1 MLHLVE
7 TMTTWP
13 EACFKAY
20 DIRGLAS
27 GDGSGELTPAF
38 AYRLGGA
45 IATYLECDSF
55 AVGRDIRDSS
65 PALATE
71 LMRGL
76 SDSGVQVLDLGI
88 VSTGCVYHAC
98 WTLPVDGG
106 VMVTASHLPM
116 PTHNGF
122 KMCRGTL
129 PLAGEEIQELKGV
142 FLDGE
147 FTKGDGEVVDHPHL
161 DTYLEAI
168 LESTG
173 PLARTVN
180 VAVDCGNAVPGPA
193 MTQLLDR
200 LGCEHV
206 DLYCDWDASE
216 PNHGADPTRPKN
228 MVDLGAAVVE
238 HGCEFGMGADG
249 DGDRIGAVDEA
260 GRFIYP
266 DRLIALLAEDLLK
279 DELDLPEDA
288 ADDEHLRV
296 VYDVKCSMSVEQ
308 AILEA
313 GGRPV
318 MARTG
323 HSFMKRVLASM
334 PECKMAA
341 EMSGHI
347 FLADRDWYGF
357 DCSLYNAARLIE
369 LWSRRPPVDE
379 GGPTFSAELDRL
391 APSLPTTGEVKV
403 PCAEED
409 KLEVVAAITAAYDD
423 HESSTVDGVRVR
435 FENED
440 GEYAGWY
447 LARKSN
453 TEAVLVMRMEAVD
466 DQQLTAMKAM
476 ADERV
481 SPIINIEKLLNA

>member
-1 MLHLVE
+1 ME
-7 TMTTWP
+7 PWP

-20 DIRGLAS
+20 DIRGRAS
-27 GDGSGELTPAF
+27 GDGTGELTPEF
-38 AYRLGGA
+38 AYRLGRA
-45 IATYLECDSF
+45 LATYLECESY

-65 PALATE
+65 PALASQ
-71 LMRGL
+71 LMAGL
-76 SDSGVQVLDLGI
+76 ADGGVRVLDLGI

-98 WTLPVDGG
+98 WTLPVNGG

-129 PLAGEEIQELKGV
+129 PLAGEEIQELKSV
-142 FLDGE
+142 FLKGE
-147 FTKGDGEVVDHPHL
+147 FIEGSGAIVDHPHMDAYL
-161 DTYLEAI
+161 DAI
-168 LESTG
+168 VESTG
-173 PLARTVN
+173 PMARTVK
-180 VAVDCGNAVPGPA
+180 VAVDCGNAVPGPY
-193 MTQLLDR
+193 MVELLTKMGVD
-200 LGCEHV
+200 HV
-206 DLYCDWDASE
+206 DLFCEWDATE

-228 MVDLGAAVVE
+228 MVDLGRAVVD
-238 HGCEFGMGADG
+238 HACEFGLGADG

-266 DRLIALLAEDLLK
+266 DRLIALLADDLLK
-279 DELDLPEDA
+279 DEDDALEDA

-296 VYDVKCSMSVEQ
+296 IYDVKCSMSVEQ

-347 FLADRDWYGF
+347 FLADRGWYGF

-369 LWSRRPPVDE
+369 LWSRQAPVVD
-379 GGPTFSAELDRL
+379 GGPSFSNELDRL

-403 PCAEED
+403 PCEED
-409 KLEVVAAITAAYDD
+409 DKIRVVSAITEAFNDM
-423 HESSTVDGVRVR
+423 ETSTVDGVRVR
-435 FENED
+435 FNDDD
-440 GEYAGWY
+440 GEYVGWY

-453 TEAVLVMRMEAVD
+453 TEPVLVMRMEALSESALQTMMNVVN
-466 DQQLTAMKAM
+466 
-476 ADERV
+476 ERV
-481 SPIINIEKLLNA
+481 SGIINIEKLLTA

>member
-1 MLHLVE
+1 ME
-7 TMTTWP
+7 PWP

-20 DIRGLAS
+20 DIRGRAS
-27 GDGSGELTPAF
+27 GDGTGELTPEF
-38 AYRLGGA
+38 AYRLGRA
-45 IATYLECDSF
+45 LATYLECESY

-65 PALATE
+65 PALASQ
-71 LMRGL
+71 LMAGL
-76 SDSGVQVLDLGI
+76 ADGGVRVLDLGI

-98 WTLPVDGG
+98 WTLPVNGG

-129 PLAGEEIQELKGV
+129 PLAGEEIQELKSV
-142 FLDGE
+142 FLKGE
-147 FTKGDGEVVDHPHL
+147 FIEGSGAIVDHPHMDAYL
-161 DTYLEAI
+161 DAI
-168 LESTG
+168 VESTG
-173 PLARTVN
+173 PMARTVK
-180 VAVDCGNAVPGPA
+180 VAVDCGNAVPGPY
-193 MTQLLDR
+193 MVELLTKMGVD
-200 LGCEHV
+200 HV
-206 DLYCDWDASE
+206 DLFCEWDATE

-228 MVDLGAAVVE
+228 MVDLGRAVVDHE
-238 HGCEFGMGADG
+238 CEFGLGADG

-266 DRLIALLAEDLLK
+266 DRLIALLADDLLK
-279 DELDLPEDA
+279 DEDDAPEDA

-296 VYDVKCSMSVEQ
+296 IYDVKCSMSVEQ

-347 FLADRDWYGF
+347 FLADRGWYGF

-369 LWSRRPPVDE
+369 LWSRQAPVVD
-379 GGPTFSAELDRL
+379 GGPSFSNELDRL

-403 PCAEED
+403 PCEED
-409 KLEVVAAITAAYDD
+409 DKIRVVSAITEAFNDM
-423 HESSTVDGVRVR
+423 ETSTVDGVRVR
-435 FENED
+435 FND
-440 GEYAGWY
+440 DNGEYVGWY

-453 TEAVLVMRMEAVD
+453 TEPVLVMRMEALSESTLQTMMDVV
-466 DQQLTAMKAM
+466 T
-476 ADERV
+476 ERV
-481 SPIINIEKLLNA
+481 SGIINIEKLLTA

>member
-1 MLHLVE
+1 ME
-7 TMTTWP
+7 PWP

-20 DIRGLAS
+20 DIRGRAS
-27 GDGSGELTPAF
+27 GDGTGELTPEF
-38 AYRLGGA
+38 AYRLGRA
-45 IATYLECDSF
+45 LATYLECESY

-65 PALATE
+65 PALASQ
-71 LMRGL
+71 LMAGL
-76 SDSGVQVLDLGI
+76 ADGGVRVLDLGI

-98 WTLPVDGG
+98 WTLPVNGG

-129 PLAGEEIQELKGV
+129 PLAGEEIQELKSV
-142 FLDGE
+142 FLKGE
-147 FTKGDGEVVDHPHL
+147 FIEGSGAIVDHPHMDAYL
-161 DTYLEAI
+161 DAI
-168 LESTG
+168 VESTG
-173 PLARTVN
+173 PMARTVK
-180 VAVDCGNAVPGPA
+180 VAVDCGNAVPGPY
-193 MTQLLDR
+193 MVELLTKMGVD
-200 LGCEHV
+200 HV
-206 DLYCDWDASE
+206 DLFCEWDATE

-228 MVDLGAAVVE
+228 MVDLGRAVVD
-238 HGCEFGMGADG
+238 HACEFGLGADG

-266 DRLIALLAEDLLK
+266 DRLIALLADDLLK
-279 DELDLPEDA
+279 DEDDAPEDA

-296 VYDVKCSMSVEQ
+296 IYDVKCSMSVEQ

-347 FLADRDWYGF
+347 FLADRGWYGF

-369 LWSRRPPVDE
+369 LWSRQAPVVD
-379 GGPTFSAELDRL
+379 GGPSFSNELDRL

-403 PCAEED
+403 PCEED
-409 KLEVVAAITAAYDD
+409 DKIRVVSAITEAFNDM
-423 HESSTVDGVRVR
+423 ETSTVDGVRVR
-435 FENED
+435 FKDDN
-440 GEYAGWY
+440 GEYVGWY

-453 TEAVLVMRMEAVD
+453 TEPVLVMRMEALSESTLQTMMDVV
-466 DQQLTAMKAM
+466 T
-476 ADERV
+476 ERV
-481 SPIINIEKLLNA
+481 SGIINIEKLLTA

>member
-1 MLHLVE
+1 ME
-7 TMTTWP
+7 PWP

-20 DIRGLAS
+20 DIRGRAN
-27 GDGSGELTPAF
+27 GDGTGELTPEF
-38 AYRLGGA
+38 AYRLGRA
-45 IATYLECDSF
+45 LATYLECESY

-65 PALATE
+65 PALASQ
-71 LMRGL
+71 LMAGL
-76 SDSGVQVLDLGI
+76 ADGGVRVLDLGI

-98 WTLPVDGG
+98 WTLPVNGG

-129 PLAGEEIQELKGV
+129 PLAGEEIQELKSV
-142 FLDGE
+142 FLKGE
-147 FTKGDGEVVDHPHL
+147 FIEGSGAIVDHPHMDAYL
-161 DTYLEAI
+161 DAI
-168 LESTG
+168 VESTG
-173 PLARTVN
+173 PMARTVK
-180 VAVDCGNAVPGPA
+180 VAVDCGNAVPGPY
-193 MTQLLDR
+193 MVELLTKMGVD
-200 LGCEHV
+200 HV
-206 DLYCDWDASE
+206 DLFCEWDATE

-228 MVDLGAAVVE
+228 MVDLGRAVVD
-238 HGCEFGMGADG
+238 HACEFGLGADG

-266 DRLIALLAEDLLK
+266 DRLIALLANDLLK
-279 DELDLPEDA
+279 DEDDALEDA

-296 VYDVKCSMSVEQ
+296 IYDVKCSMSVEQ

-347 FLADRDWYGF
+347 FLADRGWYGF

-369 LWSRRPPVDE
+369 LWSRQAPVVD
-379 GGPTFSAELDRL
+379 GGPSFSNELDRL

-403 PCAEED
+403 PCEED
-409 KLEVVAAITAAYDD
+409 DKIRVVSAITEAFNDM
-423 HESSTVDGVRVR
+423 ETSTVDGVRVR
-435 FENED
+435 FND
-440 GEYAGWY
+440 DSGEYVGWY

-453 TEAVLVMRMEAVD
+453 TEPVLVMRMEALSESALQTMMDVV
-466 DQQLTAMKAM
+466 T
-476 ADERV
+476 ERV
-481 SPIINIEKLLNA
+481 SGIINIEKLLTA

>member
-1 MLHLVE
+1 ME
-7 TMTTWP
+7 PWP

-20 DIRGLAS
+20 DIRGRAN
-27 GDGSGELTPAF
+27 GDGTGELTPEF
-38 AYRLGGA
+38 AYRLGRA
-45 IATYLECDSF
+45 LATYLECESY

-65 PALATE
+65 PALASQ
-71 LMRGL
+71 LMAGL
-76 SDSGVQVLDLGI
+76 ADGGVRVLDLGI

-98 WTLPVDGG
+98 WTLPVNGG

-129 PLAGEEIQELKGV
+129 PLAGEEIQELKSV
-142 FLDGE
+142 FLKGE
-147 FTKGDGEVVDHPHL
+147 FIEGSGAIVDHPHMDAYL
-161 DTYLEAI
+161 DAI
-168 LESTG
+168 VESTG
-173 PLARTVN
+173 PMARTVK
-180 VAVDCGNAVPGPA
+180 VAVDCGNAVPGPY
-193 MTQLLDR
+193 MVELLTKMGVD
-200 LGCEHV
+200 HV
-206 DLYCDWDASE
+206 DLFCEWDATE

-228 MVDLGAAVVE
+228 MVDLGRAVVDHE
-238 HGCEFGMGADG
+238 CEFGLGADG

-266 DRLIALLAEDLLK
+266 DRLIALLADDLLK
-279 DELDLPEDA
+279 DEDDALEDA

-296 VYDVKCSMSVEQ
+296 IYDVKCSMSVEQ

-347 FLADRDWYGF
+347 FLADRGWYGF

-369 LWSRRPPVDE
+369 LWSRQAPVVD
-379 GGPTFSAELDRL
+379 GGPSFSNELDRL

-403 PCAEED
+403 PCEED
-409 KLEVVAAITAAYDD
+409 DKIRVVSAITEAFNDM
-423 HESSTVDGVRVR
+423 ETSTVDGVRVR
-435 FENED
+435 FNDDD
-440 GEYAGWY
+440 GEYVGWY

-453 TEAVLVMRMEAVD
+453 TEPVLVMRMEALSESTLQTMMDVV
-466 DQQLTAMKAM
+466 T
-476 ADERV
+476 ERV
-481 SPIINIEKLLNA
+481 SGIINIEKLLTA

>member
-1 MLHLVE
+1 ME
-7 TMTTWP
+7 PWP

-20 DIRGLAS
+20 DIRGRAN
-27 GDGSGELTPAF
+27 GDGTGELTPEF
-38 AYRLGGA
+38 AYRLGRA
-45 IATYLECDSF
+45 LATYLECESY

-65 PALATE
+65 PALASQ
-71 LMRGL
+71 LMAGL
-76 SDSGVQVLDLGI
+76 ADGGVRVLDLGI

-98 WTLPVDGG
+98 WTLPVNGG

-129 PLAGEEIQELKGV
+129 PLAGEEIQELKSV
-142 FLDGE
+142 FLKGE
-147 FTKGDGEVVDHPHL
+147 FIEGSGAIVDHPHMDAYL
-161 DTYLEAI
+161 DAI
-168 LESTG
+168 VESTG
-173 PLARTVN
+173 PMARTVK
-180 VAVDCGNAVPGPA
+180 VAVDCGNAVPGPY
-193 MTQLLDR
+193 MVELLTKMGVD
-200 LGCEHV
+200 HV
-206 DLYCDWDASE
+206 DLFCEWDATE

-228 MVDLGAAVVE
+228 MVDLGRAVVDHE
-238 HGCEFGMGADG
+238 CEFGLGADG

-266 DRLIALLAEDLLK
+266 DRLIALLADDLLK
-279 DELDLPEDA
+279 DEDDALEDA

-296 VYDVKCSMSVEQ
+296 IYDVKCSMSVEQ

-347 FLADRDWYGF
+347 FLADRGWYGF

-369 LWSRRPPVDE
+369 LWSRQAPVVD
-379 GGPTFSAELDRL
+379 GGPSFSNELDRL

-403 PCAEED
+403 PCEED
-409 KLEVVAAITAAYDD
+409 DKIRVVSAITEAFNDM
-423 HESSTVDGVRVR
+423 ETSTVDGVRVR
-435 FENED
+435 FND
-440 GEYAGWY
+440 DNGKYVGWY

-453 TEAVLVMRMEAVD
+453 TEPVLVMRMEALSESTLQTMMDVV
-466 DQQLTAMKAM
+466 T
-476 ADERV
+476 ERV
-481 SPIINIEKLLNA
+481 SGIINIEKLLTA

>member
-1 MLHLVE
+1 MG
-7 TMTTWP
+7 
-13 EACFKAY
+13 
-20 DIRGLAS
+20 R
-27 GDGSGELTPAF
+27 
-38 AYRLGGA
+38 A
-45 IATYLECDSF
+45 IATYLECGSF

-65 PALATE
+65 PALARE

-76 SDSGVQVLDLGI
+76 CEGGVEVLDLGI

-129 PLAGEEIQELKGV
+129 PLAGEEIQELKQV
-142 FLDGE
+142 FLTGDFREGE
-147 FTKGDGEVVDHPHL
+147 GAVVDRPHMDAYL
-161 DTYLEAI
+161 DAI
-168 LESTG
+168 IASTG
-173 PLARTVN
+173 PLARNVK
-180 VAVDCGNAVPGPA
+180 VAVDCGNAVPGPF
-193 MTQLLDR
+193 MSQLLDKM
-200 LGCEHV
+200 GVDHV

-228 MVDLGAAVVE
+228 MVDLGAAVVD
-238 HGCEFGMGADG
+238 HGCEFGLGADG

-279 DELDLPEDA
+279 DEDELPEDA
-288 ADDEHLRV
+288 GDDEHLRI
-296 VYDVKCSMSVEQ
+296 VYDVKCSMNVEK
-308 AILEA
+308 AILKT

-334 PECKMAA
+334 PDCKMAA

-347 FLADRDWYGF
+347 FLADRGWYGF

-369 LWSRRPPVDE
+369 LWSRRSPPDE
-379 GGPTFSAELDRL
+379 GGPTFSSELDRL

-403 PCAEED
+403 PCSEED
-409 KLEVVAAITAAYDD
+409 KLEVVAAITEAFAD
-423 HESSTVDGVRVR
+423 HECSVVDGVRVR
-435 FENED
+435 FNDEN
-440 GEYAGWY
+440 GHYVGWY

-453 TEAVLVMRMEAVD
+453 TEPVLVMRIEAR
-466 DQQLTAMKAM
+466 
-476 ADERV
+476 DEVHLAQIRSTVEQRV
-481 SPIINIEKLLNA
+481 SSMIDLEKLLNA